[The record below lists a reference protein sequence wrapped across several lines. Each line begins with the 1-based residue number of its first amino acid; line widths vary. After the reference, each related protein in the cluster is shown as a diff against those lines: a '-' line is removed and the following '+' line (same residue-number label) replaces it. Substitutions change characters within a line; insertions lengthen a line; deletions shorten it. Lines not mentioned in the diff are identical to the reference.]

1 VKVAL
6 KGALIVVAVGLVFVV
21 VAAWNLF
28 SSPWVGQ
35 GVPAVPGEQR
45 VGQISDEA
53 RQRLD
58 AEGLWLAPKLDEVR
72 VSGDIT
78 TDSVERALIAA
89 GYTDRNVRTT
99 WLASQV
105 VAFSVEFEDGCLSG
119 TVSAAEV
126 GARAAGQYPSGGCAL
141 PETP

>member
-1 VKVAL
+1 MKVAL

-35 GVPAVPGEQR
+35 GVPGEQR
-45 VGQISDEA
+45 VGQIGDEA

-58 AEGLWLAPKLDEVR
+58 AEGLWLTPKLDEVR
-72 VSGDIT
+72 TSGDIT
-78 TDSVERALIAA
+78 ADSVEQALIAA
-89 GYTDRNVRTT
+89 GYPDRDVRTT

-105 VAFSVEFEDGCLSG
+105 VAFSIEFEDGCLSG

-126 GARAAGQYPSGGCAL
+126 DAKAAGQYPSGGCAL